1 VCTVQGA
8 SATAP
13 HQFTHGHTPKS
24 HLSKNQEEKRKK
36 KDAKPFPRP
45 NPISLISS
53 LFPVPSPP
61 PHRRLAQKSS
71 RRTPALPP
79 PPPPLR
85 HARRRLIH
93 VSVLRRRRLEA
104 PLLVPHH
111 ISVPDV
117 IPCDAAYE
125 EGQASRRRLLL
136 FRGDRREER
145 HPA

>member
-1 VCTVQGA
+1 VQGA

-13 HQFTHGHTPKS
+13 HQFTHGHTRNPTSAKI
-24 HLSKNQEEKRKK
+24 KK
-36 KDAKPFPRP
+36 KKGKKRRETLPPPQAP